1 MSKMFI
7 ISTHALFSSNGKSM
21 YGTGSAIEG
30 FLKDKKI
37 NFLFIKHSLIGNQYS
52 SVEGMINVKVFRKK
66 INNFR
71 VSFLPLKTLKEFKT
85 TLTIINNISKKRKKS
100 IDVFI
105 GVDPLN
111 AFYGIVLR
119 KLGKVKTVI
128 FYTADYATNRFSN
141 SALNYVYHWIDR
153 YAIKNS
159 DQVWNVS
166 TKITELRKRQGVEDD
181 RNFFV
186 PNSPEFNKVK
196 RLDYGKINKHEIVI
210 VSTISASVA
219 LRLIFETI
227 QMLYKKYPD
236 IKLKVIGIED
246 WGKEFASLLEK
257 LDIVNNVIFLPS
269 MPHEKLLKELCKSAI
284 GLALYTNVTSWT
296 RYCDSMKARDYL
308 ACGLPVLITKEPPT
322 ADDIRLNNAG
332 FIVGL
337 NKNELSAA
345 IDNLFMNRSK
355 YMSMRNNAIALADKR
370 DIVKILEKLLYIV

>member
-1 MSKMFI
+1 MSKIFI
-7 ISTHALFSSNGKSM
+7 VSTHALFSSNGKSM

-30 FLKDKKI
+30 YLKDKKI
-37 NFLFIKHSLIGNQYS
+37 DFLFIKHSLIGNQYS
-52 SVEGMINVKVFRKK
+52 SVEGMINAKVFRKI
-66 INNFR
+66 INNFK

-85 TLTIINNISKKRKKS
+85 TLTIINNISKERKKS

-105 GVDPLN
+105 GIDPLN

-166 TKITELRKRQGVEDD
+166 TKIVELRKRQGVEDD

-196 RLDYGKINKHEIVI
+196 RLDYRKINKHEIVI
-210 VSTISASVA
+210 VSTISASIA
-219 LRLIFETI
+219 LQLIFEVI
-227 QMLYKKYPD
+227 SGLSEKYPD
-236 IKLKVIGIED
+236 IKLKIIGISD
-246 WGKEFASLLEK
+246 WSKEFRQSLEK
-257 LDIVNNVIFLPS
+257 LNIIDNVVFLPS
-269 MPHEKLLKELCKSAI
+269 MNHESLLKQLCISAI

-296 RYCDSMKARDYL
+296 KYCDSMKARDYL
-308 ACGLPVLITKEPPT
+308 ACGLPVIITKEPST
-322 ADDIRLNNAG
+322 ARDIQDGKAG
-332 FIVGL
+332 YVVGL
-337 NKNELSAA
+337 DKNKLINIIDDLFKNKNEY
-345 IDNLFMNRSK
+345 IE
-355 YMSMRNNAIALADKR
+355 MRNNAIALAKKYDMT
-370 DIVKILEKLLYIV
+370 KILEKIL